1 MTEIARTSTMRV
13 AGSCLSLWAIP
24 VAVACGVWTDAMPY
38 LLALVVGGT
47 ITAAWNGLDAWRGS
61 GASPAERWARIG
73 AGTFGLAV
81 AVAAWIVQQ
90 PQPWLGMPPL
100 RAGQCVA
107 LALLATPL
115 AVYLAREWRSRSR
128 GAALALAGLGAL
140 GTLLLATVCAGWNLR
155 FASYEA
161 AASGALVGV
170 TATLLA
176 CRGFLGRAGAR
187 VTWPMAPLMV
197 FAHGAMSLLFSL
209 ILLGHAS
216 GPEWFVA
223 LTGAGF
229 AAWLGGS
236 LLQRLH
242 FHWWLNAIVG
252 IGGVAALAWYGR
264 EWSQRQWLDLAAIG
278 FFAGW
283 AVATL
288 LCVGGGLSRLGRGIV
303 RYYRRR
309 PRRQA
314 IGNGLARLALAVTVA
329 PVVAFVGI
337 SLEAADLNLT
347 NSRALWVLDFVTG
360 QRLLTEAAFLTRLMH
375 DEYLWREHVGEARA
389 EGADQSLNQLL
400 DRLKY
405 KERDRW
411 SYLVT
416 AEEDRA
422 WRKGIYRGI
431 GVRWK
436 EDGTS
441 WTVAYVHPGSPAER
455 AGVRRGDELIEINGL
470 SLAEIEKTNQWG
482 TAIRQDREN
491 DLIFA
496 KPDGAR
502 WSVNVRKQEMQVR
515 GVFQR
520 DVIRSPEQVVGY
532 LVFNQFIAP
541 SKLDLIE
548 AFAAFRADGIT
559 ELVLDLRYNGGGEV
573 EVASVLAGLIGGS
586 RTAGQVF
593 ARLKFNR
600 RYGFEEAV
608 VMRGGARP
616 GLARL
621 VVITS
626 GGTCSASEAV
636 INGLRPY
643 LEVITIGSP
652 TCGKPVGMRSIPFR
666 GYMIHPIN
674 FEVVNARN
682 EGGYFDGLQPT
693 CAARDDLRHALG
705 DPREESLGKALYYLR
720 HGRCPLQ
727 PQARRAGDR
736 RTQTEREPGLTGFRQ
751 EVGAF

>member
-1 MTEIARTSTMRV
+1 MTEIARTSMIHI

-24 VAVACGVWTDAMPY
+24 VAVACGVWTDTMTY
-38 LLALVVGGT
+38 LLALVVGGA
-47 ITAAWNGLDAWRGS
+47 ITVAWNGLGAWRGF
-61 GASPAERWARIG
+61 GATPAERWARIG

-107 LALLATPL
+107 LALLATPI
-115 AVYLAREWRSRSR
+115 AVYLVREWRSRSR
-128 GAALALAGLGAL
+128 GAALALVGLGAL
-140 GTLLLATVCAGWNLR
+140 GTLLLATACAGWDLR
-155 FASYEA
+155 FAHCEA
-161 AASGALVGV
+161 ATSGALVGV

-176 CRGFLGRAGAR
+176 CRGFLGQAGTR
-187 VTWPMAPLMV
+187 VTWPTAPLV
-197 FAHGAMSLLFSL
+197 AFAHGATSLLFFL
-209 ILLGHAS
+209 ILLGHA
-216 GPEWFVA
+216 PRQEWFVTLA
-223 LTGAGF
+223 GAGF
-229 AAWLGGS
+229 VAWLGGS
-236 LLQRLH
+236 LLRRMH
-242 FHWWLNAIVG
+242 FRRWLDAIIG
-252 IGGVAALAWYGR
+252 IGSVAALAWYGR
-264 EWSQRQWLDLAAIG
+264 EWPQRLWLDLAAIG

-283 AVATL
+283 TATIL
-288 LCVGGGLSRLGRGIV
+288 LCIGGGFSYLGRGIV
-303 RYYRRR
+303 RFYRCR
-309 PRRQA
+309 PRQQA
-314 IGNGLARLALAVTVA
+314 IGSGLARLALAVAVA
-329 PVVAFVGI
+329 PAVLFAGI
-337 SLEAADLNLT
+337 SLEGSGVNLT
-347 NSRALWVLDFVTG
+347 NSRMLWVLDLVTG

-389 EGADQSLNQLL
+389 EETGQSLNQLL

-416 AEEDRA
+416 AEEERA
-422 WRKGIYRGI
+422 WRKGVYRGI

-436 EDGTS
+436 EDGAS
-441 WTVAYVHPGSPAER
+441 WTVAYVHPGSPAEQ
-455 AGVRRGDELIEINGL
+455 AGIRRGDELIEINGL
-470 SLAEIEKTNQWG
+470 SLAEIEKTNQWN
-482 TAIRQDREN
+482 TVIRQDREN
-491 DLIFA
+491 GLIFA

-502 WSVNVRKQEMQVR
+502 LSVNVRKQETQVR
-515 GVFQR
+515 SVFQR

-541 SKLDLIE
+541 SVLELGE
-548 AFAAFRADGIT
+548 AFLAFHEEGIT

-593 ARLKFNR
+593 ARLKYNR
-600 RYGFEEAV
+600 RYSFEEAV
-608 VMRGGARP
+608 TMRGKA
-616 GLARL
+616 GLGLSRL

-666 GYMIHPIN
+666 GHSIHPIN
-674 FEVVNARN
+674 FEIVNARN

-705 DPREESLGKALYYLR
+705 DPQEESLGKALYYLR

-727 PQARRAGDR
+727 LQTRGAGDQR
-736 RTQTEREPGLTGFRQ
+736 AREEREPGLTGFRQ